1 MNAKT
6 MKRLCAVV
14 IAGALLGLAACSKAE
29 APKAAAVE
37 DDETLGGAIGVL
49 NYTDIPI
56 GAVYVNGEWAGGM
69 VPHAGGT
76 KWIGSASVPKH
87 WDPNFK
93 VTIKWSDDELYEKDK
108 TALYT
113 KEVPIEKYPPT
124 GSAYFYVAFYPNHEV
139 KLYLTKGGPG
149 YKGDENSPEDP
160 KDACLKRKAPQERET
175 CYAPEYREEYR
186 ALQKQ
191 KEQQKAQ

>member
-1 MNAKT
+1 MNTKT
-6 MKRLCAVV
+6 IKRLCAVV
-14 IAGALLGLAACSKAE
+14 LAGALLGLTACSKAE
-29 APKAAAVE
+29 APKANVE
-37 DDETLGGAIGVL
+37 DETLGGAIGVL

-56 GAVYVNGEWAGGM
+56 GSVYVNGEWAGGM

-108 TALYT
+108 KALYE
-113 KEVPIEKYPPT
+113 KQVPVEKYPPKG
-124 GSAYFYVAFYPNHEV
+124 GSYFYVAFFPNHEV
-139 KLYLTKGGPG
+139 KLYLTDWGPG
-149 YKGDENSPEDP
+149 WEGDPYHLEDP
-160 KDACLKRKAPQERET
+160 TDACLKRKPPQERET

-186 ALQKQ
+186 ALQK
-191 KEQQKAQ
+191 KKAKGK